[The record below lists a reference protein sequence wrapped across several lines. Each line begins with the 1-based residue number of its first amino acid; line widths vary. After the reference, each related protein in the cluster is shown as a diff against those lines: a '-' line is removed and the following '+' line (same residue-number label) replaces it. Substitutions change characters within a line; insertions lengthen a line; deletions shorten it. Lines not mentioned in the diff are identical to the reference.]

1 METRWYKLQIEII
14 LTGILSQAQTLLIEI
29 FKSAMDYKQASKQP
43 QIPIKKSHSPMGK
56 YFSNSE
62 YLTAMLVGKNSNKV
76 NNKEKKKRKRKG
88 NLQKIESAKLLEPL
102 TIFV

>member
-43 QIPIKKSHSPMGK
+43 QIPIKKITFTHG
-56 YFSNSE
+56 
-62 YLTAMLVGKNSNKV
+62 
-76 NNKEKKKRKRKG
+76 
-88 NLQKIESAKLLEPL
+88 
-102 TIFV
+102 

>member
-1 METRWYKLQIEII
+1 
-14 LTGILSQAQTLLIEI
+14 
-29 FKSAMDYKQASKQP
+29 MDYKQASKQP

-76 NNKEKKKRKRKG
+76 NNKEKKKKEKKRELTKDRICKVVG
-88 NLQKIESAKLLEPL
+88 ASNHICLNCLETKI
-102 TIFV
+102 